1 MLQQAK
7 NSEDKAKKAMVDAA
21 RLADELRAEQDH
33 TNCLSMSKKSLES
46 QLSELEMKF
55 AEANDN
61 AIRGRV
67 NIGIFWIG
75 MVNQKS
81 RMVSSIN
88 QFNSKIIC
96 LPQK

>member
-81 RMVSSIN
+81 RIGSSIN

>member
-81 RMVSSIN
+81 RMGFSIN

>member
-81 RMVSSIN
+81 RMGSSIN